1 MCFYIVFIRHGQWIN
16 GIYGNGMEANQVGQP
31 QGFIAVKI
39 VQHFEAL
46 R

>member
-1 MCFYIVFIRHGQWIN
+1 MCFYIVFVRHDQWIN
-16 GIYGNGMEANQVGQP
+16 GIYGKGTEANQVGQP

-39 VQHFEAL
+39 IQNIEAL